1 MASRR
6 ETRIATLSDALSARR
21 VVHLKEAAALLGVSE
36 MTVRRDVADNPG
48 LFGYLGGH
56 IVPAA
61 EIEGDAPY
69 ELARAADSHAGAK
82 RQACIH
88 AARHIRP
95 DETIFIDCGTTLEY
109 LVELIPDDYAITA
122 ICYSLNTAERLTRK
136 TNLRMVM
143 LGGVYHPSSASF
155 SGAPGIETLDQLG
168 INVAF
173 LSAAGID
180 PARGATCVHFHE
192 VPVKQKVISLARE
205 NYLVADSSKL
215 GKLKAAFFAP
225 PSAFRSLITED
236 GETALAADLMPAP
249 GMYESGQPRLDRRRK

>member
-1 MASRR
+1 MVNRKT
-6 ETRIATLSDALSARR
+6 TRIITLADALSTRR
-21 VVHLKEAAALLGVSE
+21 VLHLKDAAALLGVSE

-61 EIEGDAPY
+61 DIEGDAPY
-69 ELARAADSHAGAK
+69 ELARAADSHAPAK
-82 RQACIH
+82 RVACVH

-109 LVELIPDDYAITA
+109 LVDLMPENYSITA
-122 ICYSLNTAERLTRK
+122 VCYSLNIAERLARK
-136 TNLRMVM
+136 ANVRLVL

-155 SGAPGIETLDQLG
+155 SGSSGLETLDQLG

-173 LSAAGID
+173 LSAAGVD
-180 PARGATCVHFHE
+180 PGRGATCVHFHE

-205 NYLVADSSKL
+205 SYLVIDRSKI
-215 GKLKAAFFAP
+215 GKLKPAFFAP
-225 PSAFRSLITED
+225 MSAFRSVITEE
-236 GETALAADLMPAP
+236 GETALAASDV
-249 GMYESGQPRLDRRRK
+249 

>member
-192 VPVKQKVISLARE
+192 VPVKQKVISLARGITCRRQQQARQAE
-205 NYLVADSSKL
+205 GGFLCSAQCFPVAYHRRRRNRVGRRFD
-215 GKLKAAFFAP
+215 ACA
-225 PSAFRSLITED
+225 
-236 GETALAADLMPAP
+236 

>member
-1 MASRR
+1 MNMASRR
-6 ETRIATLSDALSARR
+6 ASRIAVLSNALSSRR
-21 VVHLKEAAALLGVSE
+21 TVHLKEAAALLGVSE

-56 IVPAA
+56 IVSAA
-61 EIEGDAPY
+61 DIESDAPY
-69 ELARAADSHAGAK
+69 ELARAADSHAAAK
-82 RQACIH
+82 REACRH

-109 LVELIPDDYAITA
+109 LVDLIPENYSIMAV
-122 ICYSLNTAERLTRK
+122 CYSLNTAERLTRK
-136 TNLRMVM
+136 ANLRIVM
-143 LGGVYHPSSASF
+143 LGGVYHSSSASF
-155 SGAPGIETLDQLG
+155 SGAPGLETLERLG

-180 PARGATCVHFHE
+180 PVRGATCVHFHE

-205 NYLVADSSKL
+205 NYLVADKSKL

-225 PSAFRSLITED
+225 LSAFRSLVTED
-236 GETALAADLMPAP
+236 GETALAGDSALT
-249 GMYESGQPRLDRRRK
+249 GT